1 MSAELGSREQL
12 MIDLTQALAPG
23 SRERLLT
30 VVRLHG
36 LHAMTQRGG
45 TTARDRFL
53 EQAHRLAL
61 HEVRSCGRLYLPR
74 RDELCVL
81 FDTPLDEAIRVL
93 DDVTAALNGLDPA
106 GDVRAEAGVALL
118 PDEASHPIGALDR
131 ADRRILPGDYAG
143 REEWLETRRSRRE
156 EHQHD
161 QLQHD
166 ELSEAQAAQAA
177 EDPEQQQ
184 QFRLA
189 R

>member
-1 MSAELGSREQL
+1 MSADLGSREQL
-12 MIDLTQALAPG
+12 MIDLTRALAPG

-36 LHAMTQRGG
+36 LHALTERRG

-53 EQAHRLAL
+53 ERAHQLAL
-61 HEVRSCGRLYLPR
+61 DEVGSCGQLYLPR

-93 DDVTAALNGLDPA
+93 DNVTAALNRLDPG
-106 GDVRAEAGVALL
+106 GDVTAEAGVALL

-143 REEWLETRRSRRE
+143 REEWLEARRSRRE

-161 QLQHD
+161 
-166 ELSEAQAAQAA
+166 ELSAVPA
-177 EDPEQQQ
+177 EDPEPQ

-189 R
+189 L

>member
-1 MSAELGSREQL
+1 
-12 MIDLTQALAPG
+12 MIDLTRALAPG

-36 LHAMTQRGG
+36 LHAMTERGG
-45 TTARDRFL
+45 TAARDQFL
-53 EQAHRLAL
+53 ERAHRRAL
-61 HEVRSCGRLYLPR
+61 HEVRASGQLYLPR

-93 DDVTAALNGLDPA
+93 DDVTAALNSLDPT
-106 GDVRAEAGVALL
+106 GDVTAEAGVALL

-143 REEWLETRRSRRE
+143 REEWLGARRSRRE
-156 EHQHD
+156 EHQHE
-161 QLQHD
+161 QLPEEHA
-166 ELSEAQAAQAA
+166 EEPA
-177 EDPEQQQ
+177 EDPGHQ

-189 R
+189 G